1 MNSSLRFYL
10 RGLALAKGTHR
21 YSQERLAQE
30 MRARLAHIPGAHS
43 VGQVINFVFSHSGI
57 RHRHFEMMIETIDAR
72 RDWYRMV
79 NEAVESMAVRAVEM
93 LRQKDP
99 SVTAC
104 DGLVVVSSSYA
115 GFPSLGRRLQAR
127 FGFPPT
133 ASCYD
138 LTGLGCAGPTQG
150 LALAQALIE
159 QGTCRNVCVIC
170 ADAMGTHAQARHHN
184 RLPSTAQLVAH
195 CLASDGAAA
204 LSVGR
209 DPGPTP
215 QLRYTASQLTSRL
228 WEGALDQNDLTADEY
243 NEPLVS
249 VGKDIRERLIPE
261 FGKLLDADARATPLL
276 VHPGG
281 TALMRQL
288 KEYYPELTTAAD
300 LSLSVLFEHG
310 NLGAPSVLWVLDR
323 ALRTR
328 LHLSPSFRMVAL
340 GPGIVTTSLLFEG
353 VERLAAGLVE
363 PATVTQASAA
373 SAA

>member
-10 RGLALAKGTHR
+10 RGLALSKGTHR

-30 MRARLAHIPGAHS
+30 MRTHLAHLPGAHS
-43 VGQVINFVFSHSGI
+43 VGQIINFIFSHSGI
-57 RHRHFEMMIETIDAR
+57 HYRHFEMMLDEIDAR
-72 RDWYRMV
+72 RDWYRLV
-79 NEAVESMAVRAVEM
+79 NEAVESMASRAVEM
-93 LRQKDP
+93 LCQKDP
-99 SVTAC
+99 SVTSC

-115 GFPSLGRRLQAR
+115 GFPSLGRRLQVR
-127 FGFPPT
+127 FGFPLT
-133 ASCYD
+133 APCYD
-138 LTGLGCAGPTQG
+138 LTGLGCAGPTQA
-150 LALAQALIE
+150 LTLAQALIE
-159 QGTCRNVCVIC
+159 QGSCRNVCVVC

-204 LSVGR
+204 FSIGR
-209 DPGPTP
+209 DPGPAP
-215 QLRYTASQLTSRL
+215 QLRYVASRLTSRL
-228 WEGALDQNDLTADEY
+228 WEGALDQNDLTADED
-243 NEPLVS
+243 NEPFVS
-249 VGKDIRERLIPE
+249 VGKGIRERLIPE
-261 FGKLLDADARATPLL
+261 FGRLLDADARTIPLL

-353 VERLAAGLVE
+353 VERLTAGLVDTA
-363 PATVTQASAA
+363 PMAQISAA

>member
-30 MRARLAHIPGAHS
+30 LRDRLAHLSGAHS
-43 VGQVINFVFSHSGI
+43 VGQMVNFVFTHSGI
-57 RHRHFEMMIETIDAR
+57 RHRHFEMTLEAIDAR
-72 RDWYRMV
+72 RDWYRLV
-79 NEAVESMAVRAVEM
+79 NQAVESMAVRAVEV

-99 SVTAC
+99 SVTSC

-159 QGTCRNVCVIC
+159 QGACRNVCLVC

-209 DPGPTP
+209 DPGPAP
-215 QLRYTASQLTSRL
+215 SLRYTSSQLTSRL
-228 WEGALDQNDLTADEY
+228 WEGALDQNDLTADED
-243 NEPLVS
+243 NEPMVS
-249 VGKDIRERLIPE
+249 VGKEIRDRLIPE
-261 FGKLLDADARATPLL
+261 FGKLLDAEARATPLL

-281 TALMRQL
+281 AALMRQL
-288 KEYYPELTTAAD
+288 KEHYPELSMAAD

-310 NLGAPSVLWVLDR
+310 NLGSPSVLWVLDR

-328 LHLSPSFRMVAL
+328 QHLSPSFRMVAL

-353 VERLAAGLVE
+353 VERLAAGIVD
-363 PATVTQASAA
+363 TASAA
-373 SAA
+373 SAPAASAA